1 MDKTNSKIITLCFVS
16 LSVLVGFSLSVL
28 LKALSGAFG
37 IIAKLSDNDLFKHGL
52 PVAVALTLF
61 LSLQFNKN
69 ILAWSDEVIA
79 EIKKIVW
86 PPIKDTRAMT
96 IVVIIM
102 VFISSVII
110 SVFDI
115 FSGFVLNQLIK

>member
-16 LSVLVGFSLSVL
+16 LSVLIGFSLSVL

-52 PVAVALTLF
+52 PVAVALTIF

-69 ILAWSDEVIA
+69 ILTWSDEVIA

-96 IVVIIM
+96 IVVILM
-102 VFISSVII
+102 VFISSIII

>member
-52 PVAVALTLF
+52 PVAVALSLF
-61 LSLQFNKN
+61 LYLQFNKN

-79 EIKKIVW
+79 EVKKIVW

>member
-16 LSVLVGFSLSVL
+16 FSVLVGFSLSVL

>member
-69 ILAWSDEVIA
+69 ILTWSDEVIA
-79 EIKKIVW
+79 EVKKIVW

-102 VFISSVII
+102 VFISSIII

>member
-16 LSVLVGFSLSVL
+16 LSVLIGFSLSVL

-52 PVAVALTLF
+52 PVAVALSIF
-61 LSLQFNKN
+61 LYLQFNKN
-69 ILAWSDEVIA
+69 ILTWSDEVIA
-79 EIKKIVW
+79 EVKKIVW
-86 PPIKDTRAMT
+86 PPVKDTRAMT

>member
-37 IIAKLSDNDLFKHGL
+37 IIAKLSDNDLFRHGL

-69 ILAWSDEVIA
+69 ILTWSDEVIA
-79 EIKKIVW
+79 EVKKIVW

-102 VFISSVII
+102 VFISSIII

>member
-52 PVAVALTLF
+52 PVAVALSLF
-61 LSLQFNKN
+61 LYLQFNKN
-69 ILAWSDEVIA
+69 ILVWSDEVIA
-79 EIKKIVW
+79 EVKKIVW
-86 PPIKDTRAMT
+86 PPVKDTRAMT